1 MDVLLHSRLQGGTI
15 RRFRNVSAGTAN
27 RMFDAHAKIL
37 LDPFASTYRVTLV
50 DTMRGDYAVRDS
62 DWEIHGIRGG
72 STAP

>member
-1 MDVLLHSRLQGGTI
+1 
-15 RRFRNVSAGTAN
+15 
-27 RMFDAHAKIL
+27 MFDAHAKIL